1 MEIKEKIREYCSYV
15 DNWST
20 DDAHGEYYRT
30 GNGQSSLKTEFSF
43 MLTSS
48 PSTLIDFHTE
58 EAFAHRV
65 LTQALSGAAS
75 CLSHKV

>member
-1 MEIKEKIREYCSYV
+1 
-15 DNWST
+15 
-20 DDAHGEYYRT
+20 
-30 GNGQSSLKTEFSF
+30 

-75 CLSHKV
+75 CLSHKVWSSTNGYCLTVTPTISWGIIILNNNQSQPESIS